1 LLDGL
6 DNRRAGMAEVLVG
19 RSGELAL
26 IGVFVER
33 ACTGGD
39 TLLLFGEPG
48 AGKTALLDAAAGTAS
63 DAGTLVLRAAGVE
76 FEADLA
82 FSGLHQVLL
91 PLLDE
96 FGQLGASHR
105 DALNVAL
112 GYGEGPPP
120 DRLLVSTATLT
131 VLRQAAAASPV
142 LVIVDD
148 LPWLDRASAGVL
160 GFVARRLAGSRV
172 GFLAAS
178 RPEPES
184 FFERAGLAQHELGP
198 LDDQAASGLLS
209 SRFPELALRVLQRV
223 LAEAQ
228 GNPLAL
234 LELPAA
240 LSGAQRAAAEA
251 LPVVLPLSRRLQAL
265 FASRASALPA
275 PARWLL
281 LLAVLDGSGDLRV
294 LQAAAGQ
301 QQIEDL
307 APAEQAGLV
316 RVDDRTGRLVFR
328 HPLTRSAIVELST
341 SGDRRRA
348 HRALGA
354 QLADQPERRAWH
366 LGEAAIEPDEQV
378 AGLLEETAQRILRR
392 ADAVG
397 AVSALLRAAELSPAR
412 SDRSRRL
419 AQAVTVGAVFSLETD
434 TVSPLLS
441 SVGEASPESATYLLT
456 AVTAAFVLLNG
467 DGDVITAHR
476 LLTQAIEDQARPY
489 RISDTGVFE
498 AVSGLFLMCRLGG
511 RPELWMSFRAA
522 MSGFA
527 PDVPKDLYLL
537 GQTFADP
544 VRTAA
549 GVLPLVDAAIAGL
562 RSETD
567 HLRILMIS
575 STAHFTD
582 RQPGCREALWRVVRE
597 GRRGSGVAP
606 LITALDHLGLD
617 AWWAGQW
624 DQAQELAEEGLE
636 LSLAHGY
643 PLLTWSFRY
652 RQALIAAAR
661 GAYDGAHTL
670 TDEMLRWAAPRRIG
684 LAGLAAHH
692 ARSVAAQGR
701 GDFEDAYQHATAISP
716 AGVLASHVPLALWVL
731 IDLVEAAVRTGR
743 HTEAA
748 AHVTA
753 MRDAHIAAISPRL
766 ALLAAGSQAIAAP
779 DSSALGLFEE
789 ALAIPGVDRFPFDL
803 ARVRLLYG
811 ERLRRAR
818 AGKESRPH
826 LAAALE
832 IFERLGARPWAS
844 RAASE
849 LRATGQTN
857 ARADQPA
864 RDSLTPQERQIAM
877 LAAAGLT
884 NKEIGQRLFLSHR
897 TVGAH
902 LYQIFPKLGIT
913 TRAALR
919 DALASQPPEPHSE
932 NRS

>member
-1 LLDGL
+1 
-6 DNRRAGMAEVLVG
+6 MAEVLVG

-26 IGVFVER
+26 IGAFVER
-33 ACTGGD
+33 ASTGGD

-48 AGKTALLDAAAGTAS
+48 AGKTALLDAAAGAAS

-96 FGQLGASHR
+96 FSQLSAAHR

-112 GYGEGPPP
+112 GYGKGPPP
-120 DRLLVSTATLT
+120 DRLLVSTAALT
-131 VLRQAAAASPV
+131 VLRQAAAARPV
-142 LVIVDD
+142 LMIIDD
-148 LPWLDRASAGVL
+148 PPWLDRASAGVL
-160 GFVARRLAGSRV
+160 AFVAGRLAGSRV
-172 GFLAAS
+172 GFLAAA
-178 RPEPES
+178 RPGQES
-184 FFERAGLAQHELGP
+184 FFERAGLPQHELGP
-198 LDDQAASGLLS
+198 LDEEAASCLVS
-209 SRFPELALRVLQRV
+209 SRFPDLAPRVRQRV
-223 LAEAQ
+223 VAEAR

-281 LLAVLDGSGDLRV
+281 LLAVLDGTGDLRV

-348 HRALGA
+348 HRALAA

-366 LGEAAIEPDEQV
+366 LGEAAVEPDEQI

-419 AQAVTVGAVFSLETD
+419 ARAAFVGASVTLDVD

-441 SVGEASPESATYLLT
+441 DALKAGPESGTSLLT
-456 AVTAAFVLLNG
+456 AVAAAFVLLNG

-476 LLTQAIEDQARPY
+476 LLTHAIEDQARPY
-489 RISDTGVFE
+489 RISDPGVFE
-498 AVSGLFLMCRLGG
+498 AVSALFMMSWLGG
-511 RPELWMSFRAA
+511 RPELWASFHAA
-522 MSGFA
+522 MGGFT
-527 PDVPKDLYLL
+527 PDVPRDLYLL
-537 GQTFADP
+537 GQTNADP

-549 GVLPLVDAAIAGL
+549 AVLPEVDAAIASLG
-562 RSETD
+562 SETD
-567 HLRILMIS
+567 QLRILMIS
-575 STAHFTD
+575 TTAQFTD
-582 RQPGCREALWRVVRE
+582 RQPGCREALWRVVHESRQ
-597 GRRGSGVAP
+597 GSGVTP
-606 LITALDHLGLD
+606 LITALGHLCLD
-617 AWWAGQW
+617 GWLTGRW
-624 DQAQELAEEGLE
+624 DQAQQLADEGLE
-636 LSLAHGY
+636 LCLAHGY
-643 PLLTWSFRY
+643 LLQTWTFRY
-652 RQALIAAAR
+652 RQALIAAGR
-661 GAYDGAHTL
+661 GGYDAAGVL
-670 TDEMLRWAAPRRIG
+670 TAEMLRWAAPRRMG
-684 LAGLAAHH
+684 QARLAAHH
-692 ARSVAAQGR
+692 VGSVAALAR

-731 IDLVEAAVRTGR
+731 MDLIEAAVRTGH

-748 AHVTA
+748 AHLTA
-753 MRDAHIAAISPRL
+753 MRDAGIAAISPRL
-766 ALLAAGSQAIAAP
+766 ALLAAGSEAIAAP
-779 DSSALGLFEE
+779 DRSALGLFGE
-789 ALAIPGVDRFPFDL
+789 ALAVPGVDCFPFDL
-803 ARVRLLYG
+803 ARVQLLYG

-818 AGKESRPH
+818 ATKESRPH

-849 LRATGQTN
+849 LQATGQTQ
-857 ARADQPA
+857 ARTDQ
-864 RDSLTPQERQIAM
+864 REHDSLTPQERQIAM

-884 NKEIGQRLFLSHR
+884 NKEIGQQLFLSHR

-919 DALASQPPEPHSE
+919 DALASQRPGRHDE
-932 NRS
+932 NPS